1 MGSDVAEDPAFC
13 HGRQFGPWQNA
24 RIIRPPDAN
33 RRHIPMNLLIDA
45 LDRTLREP
53 QCARRWHSMMAIWEA
68 GADESDKRSVLDAL
82 KAAPYDDVRAEILR
96 LSFLGRACGDSRYE
110 HSAAAAVLA
119 ATPDDPDRLA
129 AFMAF
134 EWLSAL
140 QDLGQRAEF
149 VATLAASRVPQM
161 AVRQMEHAA
170 MAIPAGFVP
179 RVPQDI
185 RRVAVVVPFVGNRLH
200 TPSVMAVEQCIVL
213 ARAGM
218 QVKIF
223 SAQELTP
230 PDAGLFRGDG
240 RELKLPPLDAAA
252 WARNL
257 PTGVGMTVS
266 DSRFGMTGRWRN
278 MMPALAEFD
287 PDVVLLVGLYSPLAA
302 ALHTRRP
309 TLGISVNTV
318 APIAPLDV
326 WLTGDPQPGSPD
338 PWSNAFPP
346 PRRLYHPYRVRRSQA
361 RSGVDRAALGL
372 GPASV
377 VWVTAGF
384 RLEHEIRGNWAMRM
398 LHLLAE
404 QPDAVW
410 LLVGGDGKLP
420 PALQHAPAGR
430 VLALATRKD
439 VPDVLR
445 CSDVY
450 VNPPRMGGGFSV
462 VEAMAEGLPVV
473 AFAGCDGG
481 DKVGESAAADIDGY
495 LASLA
500 TLTANPDLR
509 RDRGSAMRQR
519 FHERFDLD
527 ASGPALLAACRL
539 AASLAGERLT
549 GPS

>member
-1 MGSDVAEDPAFC
+1 MT
-13 HGRQFGPWQNA
+13 
-24 RIIRPPDAN
+24 
-33 RRHIPMNLLIDA
+33 LLLDA

-53 QCARRWHSMMAIWEA
+53 QCAMRWHGLMAAWETSP
-68 GADESDKRSVLDAL
+68 DETGKKRVVDAL
-82 KAAPYDDVRAEILR
+82 TKLHDDDARAVILR
-96 LSFLGRACGDSRYE
+96 LTFLGRACGDSRYE

-119 ATPDDPDRLA
+119 AIPDDPDRLA

-140 QDLGQRAEF
+140 QDLGQRSEF
-149 VATLAASRVPQM
+149 IAALVASKVPQM

-170 MAIPAGFVP
+170 KAIPAGFVP

-185 RRVAVVVPFVGNRLH
+185 RRVAVVVPYVGNSLH
-200 TPSVMAVEQCIVL
+200 TPSMMALEQCAVL
-213 ARAGM
+213 ARAGL

-252 WARNL
+252 WKSIL
-257 PTGVGMTVS
+257 PAGVGMTIS

-278 MMPALAEFD
+278 MMPVLAEFD

-302 ALHTRRP
+302 ALHTVRP

-326 WLTGDPQPGSPD
+326 WLTGDPQLGSED
-338 PWSNAFPP
+338 PWNGAFPP
-346 PRRLYHPYRVRRSQA
+346 PHRLYHPYRVRRSQA
-361 RSGVDRAALGL
+361 RSGVDRAALEL
-372 GPASV
+372 RPSSV

-384 RLEHEIRGNWAMRM
+384 RLEHEIRGDWAKRM
-398 LHLLAE
+398 LHLLAD

-430 VLALATRKD
+430 VRALATRKD

-473 AFAGCDGG
+473 AFAGSDGG
-481 DKVGESAAADIDGY
+481 DKVGESALADVDAY
-495 LASLA
+495 LA
-500 TLTANPDLR
+500 TLAALTAKPGLR
-509 RDRGSAMRQR
+509 RERGNAMRQR
-519 FHERFDLD
+519 FHQYFDLD
-527 ASGPALLAACRL
+527 ASGPALLAACRQ
-539 AASLAGERLT
+539 AASLATERLT